1 MKEGNRFLGFKRSK
15 RHICRPP
22 PSNLHHPL
30 QCLILLSHT
39 TDFYYSKMLSL
50 AYPGAG
56 WSLLDITDFQT
67 LAWDSSN
74 SLPQP
79 TLPEV
84 LVQLESVKPL
94 EAIRLLR
101 EKRNK
106 ILVESDRYA
115 LPDFPHLNEA
125 TKQAFL
131 SYRQA
136 LRDVMQ
142 NNTPTLV
149 ATTLEL
155 DESSVI
161 WPAEPSDVM

>member
-1 MKEGNRFLGFKRSK
+1 MTKKM
-15 RHICRPP
+15 
-22 PSNLHHPL
+22 
-30 QCLILLSHT
+30 
-39 TDFYYSKMLSL
+39 TDYSKMLSL

-56 WSLLDITDFQT
+56 WSLLDITVFET

-74 SLPQP
+74 SLPKP
-79 TLPEV
+79 TLSDL
-84 LVQLESVKPL
+84 LVQLESVKPM

-101 EKRNK
+101 EKRNQ
-106 ILVESDRYA
+106 ILSESDMYA
-115 LPDFPHLNEA
+115 LPDFPHPDQA

-142 NNTPTLV
+142 TNTPTLV

-155 DESSVI
+155 DESSVV
-161 WPAEPSDVM
+161 WPAKPSV